1 MEFDKQKVD
10 KLEQEIEVEFQNEE
24 LLKRAITHKSY
35 SNENRERSL
44 KNNERLEFLGD
55 AILDLVISEYIFA
68 EYPDHP
74 EGELAKI
81 RSVVV
86 SAPVLAEKSKEIN
99 LGNYLLLGKGEEITG
114 GRKRN
119 SILADAF
126 EALVG
131 SIYLDQGLEVVR
143 EFILELLTADIMTVE
158 AGEHIQDYKT
168 LLQELIQQSSNSR
181 PDYLVVKEE
190 GPDHNKEFT
199 VQVVF
204 EDEVLGTGIGSSKK
218 EAQQQAAK
226 NAIKKIQ

>member
-1 MEFDKQKVD
+1 MEFDKQKVK
-10 KLEQEIEVEFQNEE
+10 KLEQEIEVEFENEE
-24 LLKRAITHKSY
+24 LLKRALTHKSY
-35 SNENRERSL
+35 SNENRNQNL

-55 AILDLVISEYIFA
+55 AILDLVISEYIFDKYS
-68 EYPDHP
+68 EHP

-114 GRKRN
+114 GRKRD

-131 SIYLDQGLEVVR
+131 SIYLDQGLETVR
-143 EFILELLTADIMTVE
+143 KFILELLTADIMTVE

-168 LLQELIQQSSNSR
+168 LLQELIQQNSNSR
-181 PDYLVVKEE
+181 PEYSVVKEE

-199 VQVVF
+199 VQVIF
-204 EDEVLGTGIGSSKK
+204 EDEVLGVGIGSSKK
-218 EAQQQAAK
+218 EAQQKAAK